1 MNNTK
6 QLTYKSILYPAL
18 TFLLALPLLLLLSL
32 GAGFSVWSSSPSNWR
47 QVLWLQYGDHRTPYA
62 TTELP
67 TLSAPQSYSISLEL
81 TVPLTSPNFELGN
94 FMAGVE
100 FVAIASNKTLF
111 SARRP
116 CLLPRP
122 RVPFIRSS
130 KRLTV
135 ILSDNVELP
144 ASPTYARVEVGRQDA
159 WRGVGNGEGRELTV
173 LSALLRG
180 QVVPKGIRGWLV
192 RYPVS
197 ISVISGMAFF
207 VVSLFGLCVGILPAV
222 GNKSVT
228 VKQEQE

>member
-1 MNNTK
+1 MK
-6 QLTYKSILYPAL
+6 QLTYKSILYPTL

-47 QVLWLQYGDHRTPYA
+47 QVLWLQYGDHKTPYA

-67 TLSAPQSYSISLEL
+67 PLSVPQSYSISLEL
-81 TVPLTSPNFELGN
+81 TVPLTNPNFDLGN

-100 FVAIASNKTLF
+100 FVSIANNKTLF

-122 RVPFIRSS
+122 RVPFVRSS

-135 ILSDNVELP
+135 VLSDNVELP
-144 ASPTYARVEVGRQDA
+144 ASPTRARVEVGRQDT

-173 LSALLRG
+173 LSASLRG

-192 RYPVS
+192 RYPVLIS
-197 ISVISGMAFF
+197 IISGMAFF
-207 VVSLFGLCVGILPAV
+207 VVSLFGLCAGILPAV
-222 GNKSVT
+222 GSKRM